1 MKKITMKNENRAL
14 LINYLKA
21 KANKKIADAAEKAA
35 KAAAKT
41 VLVELASEYKQAG
54 ATDYAY
60 ATVQVEKQAKAVVYK
75 ETTVSG
81 TIDWQAYAMALGGT
95 IDGAEQYRKAAT
107 TRTTIEWAT
116 DKQAQELGL

>member
-1 MKKITMKNENRAL
+1 MKKITMKHENRAL
-14 LINYLKA
+14 LIGYLKA
-21 KANKKIADAAEKAA
+21 KANKKLAD
-35 KAAAKT
+35 AAKT
-41 VLVELASEYKQAG
+41 VLAELASEYKQAG

-60 ATVQVEKQAKAVVYK
+60 ATVQIEKQAKAVVYK

-95 IDGAEQYRKAAT
+95 TEGAEQYRKAAS
-107 TRTTIEWAT
+107 TRTTIDWAT